1 VCAWCGPP
9 VRYGGLDWLHLPGLA
24 GTSSLC
30 WLPPI
35 LCFSVTCGLAL
46 DYDVFLWTSPASG
59 LRCVPAVPMPV
70 DYDVFLLFR
79 CLEFRE
85 EGCVAML

>member
-46 DYDVFLWTSPASG
+46 DYDVFL
-59 LRCVPAVPMPV
+59 
-70 DYDVFLLFR
+70 LFR